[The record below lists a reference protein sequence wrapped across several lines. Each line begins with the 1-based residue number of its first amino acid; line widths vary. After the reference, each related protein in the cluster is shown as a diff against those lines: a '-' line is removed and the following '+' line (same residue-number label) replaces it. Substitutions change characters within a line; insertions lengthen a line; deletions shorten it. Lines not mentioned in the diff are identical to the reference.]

1 MPRPLTFAALA
12 TALMGTTL
20 PAQGPSAADRAVTI
34 NFRATVGRQPFV
46 CGTKYPGLGR
56 TGAEAWATE
65 FRFFVHDV
73 VLFRA
78 DGSAEPVTL
87 EQDGRWQAGGIALLD
102 FEHGEGPC
110 SNGTP
115 EERHM
120 MTGTVPAGDY
130 TGVRFTVGVPF
141 EQNHLE
147 LATQP
152 SPLNLSR
159 MFWSWSTGYKFM
171 RVDLRAQRPDTAAT
185 VPWMIHLGSTG
196 CSPTG
201 AGVSPSR
208 CVQENRAVIAL
219 DTFDPARD
227 AIVLDLA
234 ALVADADLLTNQER
248 TAAGCMSGTTDL
260 DCAPIFAA
268 LGLGHGETRAPK
280 GQRAFRVERATQP

>member
-1 MPRPLTFAALA
+1 MIRSMMTTVVAIAA
-12 TALMGTTL
+12 TTTTL
-20 PAQGPSAADRAVTI
+20 PAQGPSADDRAVTI
-34 NFRATVGRQPFV
+34 SFRTVVGAQPFV

-65 FRFFVHDV
+65 FRFFIHDV

-78 DGSAEPVTL
+78 DGSGVPVTL
-87 EQDGRWQAGGIALLD
+87 DQDGRWQAGTVALLD

-115 EERHM
+115 EQRHM
-120 MTGTVPAGDY
+120 ITGTVPAGDY
-130 TGVRFTVGVPF
+130 TGVRFSIGVPF

-147 LATQP
+147 LAAQP

-185 VPWMIHLGSTG
+185 VPWVIHLGSTG

-208 CVQENRAVIAL
+208 CVQENRPNIVLAG
-219 DTFDPARD
+219 FDPTRD
-227 AIVLDLA
+227 VVVLDVA
-234 ALVADADLLTNQER
+234 ALLAGADLLTNQEK

-268 LGLGHGETRAPK
+268 LGLRHGDTPAPAAAT
-280 GQRAFRVERATQP
+280 AFRVERATQP